1 MGGGEEV
8 RKQQREEEE
17 EEEEEEEV
25 MLRCAVGWAGEISAE
40 HATKQAKLAN

>member
-17 EEEEEEEV
+17 EI

>member
-8 RKQQREEEE
+8 RKQQR
-17 EEEEEEEV
+17 EEEEEV

>member
-8 RKQQREEEE
+8 RKQQREE